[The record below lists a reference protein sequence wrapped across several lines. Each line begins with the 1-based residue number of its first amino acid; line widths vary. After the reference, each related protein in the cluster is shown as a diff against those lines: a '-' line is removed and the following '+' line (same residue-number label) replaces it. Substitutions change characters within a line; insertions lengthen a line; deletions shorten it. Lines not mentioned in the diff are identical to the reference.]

1 MLGPLL
7 LGSAEMWGPPEAPAE
22 MLPPVLRPPNFACLI
37 RVSGLAT
44 APPQRAIFWV
54 WQGPGEFTEFLDS
67 VGSALQG
74 FPCGP
79 VTKDSAC
86 NAGDSGSTPGW
97 ERSPG
102 EGNDNPFQYSC
113 LENPME
119 KKPGR
124 LQFMESQEPDTTWQ
138 LNQYQ
143 YQHLDLPTFKGPR
156 KCL

>member
-113 LENPME
+113 LENPMDRE
-119 KKPGR
+119 RSLEGYSPGVT
-124 LQFMESQEPDTTWQ
+124 ESDTTEQ
-138 LNQYQ
+138 LSVQEFQLQASYVKISI
-143 YQHLDLPTFKGPR
+143 F
-156 KCL
+156 